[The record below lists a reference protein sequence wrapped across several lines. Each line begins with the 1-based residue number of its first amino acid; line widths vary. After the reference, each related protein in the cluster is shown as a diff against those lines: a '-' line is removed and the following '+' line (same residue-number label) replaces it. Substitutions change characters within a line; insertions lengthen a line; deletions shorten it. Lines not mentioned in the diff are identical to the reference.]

1 MKAKAARDTDEAEA
15 MKGVMYI
22 RGDGIAIWIGHI
34 DRAITRAEA
43 EAIIA
48 YFNRGVLLTM
58 EEHDEDRHQADLSL
72 VRGGLDG

>member
-1 MKAKAARDTDEAEA
+1 MTAKTVKDTDEAE
-15 MKGVMYI
+15 GFIYL

-48 YFNRGVLLTM
+48 HFNRGVLLTM
-58 EEHDEDRHQADLSL
+58 EEHDEDRHQADLSI